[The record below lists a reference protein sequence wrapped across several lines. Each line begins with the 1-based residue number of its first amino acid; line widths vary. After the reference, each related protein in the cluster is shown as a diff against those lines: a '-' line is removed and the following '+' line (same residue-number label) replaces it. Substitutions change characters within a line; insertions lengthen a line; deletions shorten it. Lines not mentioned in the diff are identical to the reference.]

1 MDADL
6 TRGNTSPTVTLL
18 TGNELLGLF
27 FRHFLGEQ
35 AQVEVSPPAW
45 NRRSGMMPTCFW
57 WTPATARPNR
67 FPA

>member
-6 TRGNTSPTVTLL
+6 TRGTSPTVTLL

-35 AQVEVSPPAW
+35 ARSKSPSPA
-45 NRRSGMMPTCFW
+45 G
-57 WTPATARPNR
+57 TAG
-67 FPA
+67 AA